1 MSDGIIVLML
11 VLAVICVM
19 LATQPAPPPRSRRSR
34 SPDQV
39 EPRRP
44 ATKADGA
51 NASSADDDPHD
62 HRFTALH
69 ASSGPLA
76 AAHGSDGLRRSS
88 AGHSTDSAS
97 AALALW
103 PTNGNTL
110 R

>member
-1 MSDGIIVLML
+1 ML

-34 SPDQV
+34 LPDQV
-39 EPRRP
+39 AGRRP
-44 ATKADGA
+44 ANEGDGVKG
-51 NASSADDDPHD
+51 SSTDDDPPD

-69 ASSGPLA
+69 ASGGTPALTGSVDGQQRSPGGRINASA
-76 AAHGSDGLRRSS
+76 AE
-88 AGHSTDSAS
+88 

-103 PTNGNTL
+103 PANGNAI